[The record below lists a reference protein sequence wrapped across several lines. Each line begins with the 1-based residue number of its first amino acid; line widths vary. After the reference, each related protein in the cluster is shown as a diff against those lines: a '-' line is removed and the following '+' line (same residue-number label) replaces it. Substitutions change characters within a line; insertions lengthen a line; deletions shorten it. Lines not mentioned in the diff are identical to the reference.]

1 MKNIRKIVA
10 ILAAVLMLCSVVPF
24 SFAVSAADGDV
35 VWSVDFND
43 GTAAF
48 TPSEIVAE
56 GPDGSN
62 CMKWAANGGWSAT
75 YAVVKDMDSSK
86 DYTITMKAKGSVAG
100 GMGITIQNGDWGS
113 YWNGPTFNVS
123 TEWDEIVIALPAG
136 EIPFAPGT
144 ILFKFQDVGV
154 AMDLYV
160 DDIVISEG
168 LPKLPIITN
177 GDFEEGNVAPWT
189 VHQQV
194 TVEAGAAYEGN
205 YGAHLKDNGTWGG
218 IMDTTL
224 AVTAGKSYELSFW
237 IKVNKFGLNLQIKDG
252 SATGASLATGTWYDY
267 NNHSEWTQKVY
278 VVTPTTDAIF
288 LNFCGGGDGTP
299 DPAKET
305 DTYIDNIK
313 VRELKDPS
321 FDGYITNGDFE
332 TGDSQS
338 WESVWGAAQL
348 TMIEGGHNSDYA
360 LKVDAGQWQV
370 TRQVVNVEPN
380 TDYVVH
386 VYAKN
391 ASKMTLLTKSCPAD
405 QNIAQAAINGG
416 DEWTQN
422 SLVFNSGDNTQVYVC
437 VMGNEAGSTAI
448 VDDFFMFKKVSESND
463 GYIVNGTFE
472 TGALTPWENL
482 WGSCPKAEIVR
493 GGKDDNFALDIVS
506 GQWKHV
512 RQTDIAVEANTDYKI
527 SVWAKNVKNMNLLV
541 KDNGDS
547 TNIVNQ
553 GVSAGNE
560 WTLFEAQFNSGD
572 YTAILVS
579 FMGGD
584 AEAYGT
590 FDNIVMEKLAPACE
604 HEYFSPCDQHCMIC
618 GELTNPEAS
627 HNIVHVEAVE
637 PTCTTM
643 GNLEYWYCDVCG
655 AAWLDEACTL
665 NTNMMAVKLPAG
677 HTFDYECS
685 TTCSVCWEEN
695 LREASHNLIHH
706 AAVEPI
712 DCAHP
717 GNIEYYECEYCGETF
732 SDAEGVNPQN
742 PWYIQITVD
751 CVRPEGVADCA
762 TWTCET
768 CGTENYGAGEHDTGV
783 PACQD
788 GHCSKC
794 GETVEGYGH
803 QNYDGPACLPGNC
816 YYCGEAM
823 EPVPHENGAWAP
835 CLEGECAYG
844 CGLTYPATAEHVDD
858 DANDYCDVCYNHLN
872 HIDED
877 SDNWCDICWSEIP
890 AEPEEII
897 YGDADGD
904 GEVTLTDAALLG
916 QWLAGYDVTVNEA
929 AADADGDGEITLTD
943 AALLGQ
949 WLAGYDVTL
958 GPVEDAPLFNDVEL
972 GGW

>member
-1 MKNIRKIVA
+1 MNNIRKIVA
-10 ILAAVLMLCSVVPF
+10 ILSAVLMLCAAIPASV
-24 SFAVSAADGDV
+24 FAAEGDI

-43 GTAAF
+43 GTAVF
-48 TPSEIVAE
+48 NSGEIVAE

-62 CMKWAANGGWSAT
+62 CMKWTATGGWSAT

-86 DYTITMKAKGSVAG
+86 DYTITLKAKGSVAG

-123 TEWDEIVIALPAG
+123 TEWDEVVIALPAG
-136 EIPFAPGT
+136 DIPFTPGT

-177 GDFEEGNVAPWT
+177 GDFEEGNIAPWN

-194 TVEAGAAYEGN
+194 TVEADAAYEGN

-224 AVTAGKSYELSFW
+224 AVTAGKTYELSFW
-237 IKVNKFGLNLQIKDG
+237 IKVNKFGLNLQIRDG
-252 SATGASLATGTWYDY
+252 SATGASLASGTWYDY
-267 NNHSEWTQKVY
+267 NSHSEWTQKVY

-305 DTYIDNIK
+305 DTYIDSIK

-332 TGDSQS
+332 TGDTQS
-338 WESVWGAAQL
+338 WDPLWWASNISLV
-348 TMIEGGHNSDYA
+348 EGGHNSDYA
-360 LKVDAGQWQV
+360 VQVNHGQYQLV
-370 TRQVVNVEPN
+370 RQVVNVEPN
-380 TDYVVH
+380 TDYVIQ

-391 ASKMTLLTKSCPAD
+391 ANNMTLLTKSCPAD
-405 QNIAQAAINGG
+405 QNIAQAAINAG
-416 DEWTQN
+416 DEWAQN

-437 VMGNEAGSTAI
+437 VMGNADGATAI
-448 VDDFFMFKKVSESND
+448 VDDFFMFKKVPESND

-493 GGKDDNFALDIVS
+493 GGKDDNFALDVVS

-512 RQTDIAVEANTDYKI
+512 RQTEIAVEANTDYKI
-527 SVWAKNVKNMNLLV
+527 SVWTKNTKNMNLLV
-541 KDNGDS
+541 KDNGDT

-560 WTLFEAQFNSGD
+560 WTLFEAEFNSGD

-590 FDNIVMEKLAPACE
+590 FDNIVMEKLTPACE
-604 HEYFSPCDQHCMIC
+604 HEYDDCNDADCNLC
-618 GELTNPEAS
+618 GETREPGHVLTYF
-627 HNIVHVEAVE
+627 EAVVATNCQE
-637 PTCTTM
+637 T
-643 GNLEYWYCDVCG
+643 GHAEYWYCENCECYFGD
-655 AAWLDEACTL
+655 AEATWQHNPAWL
-665 NTNMMAVKLPAG
+665 
-677 HTFDYECS
+677 F
-685 TTCSVCWEEN
+685 TT
-695 LREASHNLIHH
+695 
-706 AAVEPI
+706 
-712 DCAHP
+712 
-717 GNIEYYECEYCGETF
+717 GE
-732 SDAEGVNPQN
+732 
-742 PWYIQITVD
+742 
-751 CVRPEGVADCA
+751 CVRPEGAADCA
-762 TWTCET
+762 TVPCEL
-768 CGTENYGAGEHDTGV
+768 CGNDIYGAGEHDTGV

-794 GETVEGYGH
+794 DQDIAGYGC

-823 EPVPHENGAWAP
+823 EPVAHENGAWAP
-835 CLEGECAYG
+835 CVDGECAYG
-844 CGLTYPATAEHVDD
+844 CGLTYPATADHVDE
-858 DANDYCDVCYNHLN
+858 DADDYCDTCWTHLA
-872 HIDED
+872 HIDAD
-877 SDNWCDICWSEIP
+877 SDGWCDICYSEMPVADIL
-890 AEPEEII
+890 

-904 GEVTLTDAALLG
+904 GEITLLDATMLQQFLNEYEVE
-916 QWLAGYDVTVNEA
+916 LNEA
-929 AADADGDGEITLTD
+929 AADADGDGEITLLD
-943 AALLGQ
+943 ATLLQ
-949 WLAGYDVTL
+949 QYLNEYDVTL
-958 GPVEDAPLFNDVEL
+958 GPQL
-972 GGW
+972 

>member
-512 RQTDIAVEANTDYKI
+512 RQTGIAVEANTDYKI
-527 SVWAKNVKNMNLLV
+527 SVWAKNAKNMSLLV

-547 TNIVNQ
+547 ANIVNK
-553 GVSAGNE
+553 GISAGDE
-560 WTLFEAQFNSGD
+560 WTLFEAEFNSGAN
-572 YTAILVS
+572 TAILVS
-579 FMGGD
+579 FMGG
-584 AEAYGT
+584 AEEAYGT
-590 FDNIVMEKLAPACE
+590 FDNVVMEKLHTC
-604 HEYFSPCDQHCMIC
+604 
-618 GELTNPEAS
+618 N
-627 HNIVHVEAVE
+627 VVEQERVE
-637 PTCTTM
+637 PTC
-643 GNLEYWYCDVCG
+643 GEDGYVKYACDCGLGEYTETLPATGEHTYDDAFDAECNVCG
-655 AAWLDEACTL
+655 NIREVEIQVYEGKSVSEDVSGLAFKFSVNATGAELYDDVQSPIYKHGS
-665 NTNMMAVKLPAG
+665 AVITIDGVEYALQYSG
-677 HTFDYECS
+677 
-685 TTCSVCWEEN
+685 
-695 LREASHNLIHH
+695 
-706 AAVEPI
+706 AVVS
-712 DCAHP
+712 
-717 GNIEYYECEYCGETF
+717 NIEGITADELTIAAAQENGKKIKDIGAKYLCAMDEISVSYAIRVINIPEANYDSVISARPYYTYVN
-732 SDAEGVNPQN
+732 AEGDS
-742 PWYIQITVD
+742 ITV
-751 CVRPEGVADCA
+751 
-762 TWTCET
+762 
-768 CGTENYGAGEHDTGV
+768 
-783 PACQD
+783 
-788 GHCSKC
+788 
-794 GETVEGYGH
+794 
-803 QNYDGPACLPGNC
+803 
-816 YYCGEAM
+816 
-823 EPVPHENGAWAP
+823 
-835 CLEGECAYG
+835 
-844 CGLTYPATAEHVDD
+844 
-858 DANDYCDVCYNHLN
+858 
-872 HIDED
+872 
-877 SDNWCDICWSEIP
+877 
-890 AEPEEII
+890 
-897 YGDADGD
+897 YGDV
-904 GEVTLTDAALLG
+904 VTG
-916 QWLAGYDVTVNEA
+916 SYNG
-929 AADADGDGEITLTD
+929 
-943 AALLGQ
+943 
-949 WLAGYDVTL
+949 
-958 GPVEDAPLFNDVEL
+958 
-972 GGW
+972 